1 MKVFGM
7 KYIVVIFGIFNIGVG
22 YFNLGI
28 SIIVDYVLSGREK
41 GDDYD
46 SGLDLLMYVSAIFL
60 LISLLLM
67 TLENEKPIFPNIDD

>member
-1 MKVFGM
+1 M
-7 KYIVVIFGIFNIGVG
+7 
-22 YFNLGI
+22 
-28 SIIVDYVLSGREK
+28 LSGREK

-67 TLENEKPIFPNIDD
+67 TLENKKPIFPNIDD